1 MQLIRSERPE
11 MSLPANR
18 LSSWFGR
25 PFFGDRDWLGM
36 FDWDSLGDNYLPD
49 TRIGADFFED
59 AGAYRVRMEMPGVKK
74 KDLAVELENAVLTVS
89 YEEHTRDDESGESRR
104 SFRRSVSIPDGVDAD
119 KVSAELKDGILT
131 VTVPKSE
138 VTKPKRITVK

>member
-11 MSLPANR
+11 MSLPVNR
-18 LSSWFGR
+18 LSSWFRR

-36 FDWDSLGDNYLPD
+36 FDWDALGDNFLPD

-59 AGAYRVRMEMPGVKK
+59 AESYRIRMEMPGVKK
-74 KDLAVELENAVLTVS
+74 KDLTVELENAVLTVS
-89 YEEHTRDDESGESRR
+89 HEERTEDEESGESRR
-104 SFRRSVSIPDGVDAD
+104 SFRRSVSIPDGIDGE

-131 VTVPKSE
+131 VTVPKAEES
-138 VTKPKRITVK
+138 KPKRITVK